1 MAIITRAQ
9 AKKKLE
15 KLSPDSPRRDCPV
28 CGDHIYDS
36 DDGWEYV
43 KTKGGSEV
51 FIHTFCAKMW
61 GSNLSPK
68 EISKLRK
75 EHELNDF

>member
-15 KLSPDSPRRDCPV
+15 KLSPDSPKRDCPV

-36 DDGWEYV
+36 DDSWEYV
-43 KTKGGSEV
+43 KTKTGSEI
-51 FIHTFCAKMW
+51 FIHTFCVKHW
-61 GSNLSPK
+61 GIRSF
-68 EISKLRK
+68 EGGDEEAQEEARA
-75 EHELNDF
+75 

>member
-1 MAIITRAQ
+1 MATMTKAQ

-15 KLSPDSPRRDCPV
+15 KLSPDSRKRDCPV

-36 DDGWEYV
+36 DPEDSWEYV
-43 KTKGGSEV
+43 KTKGGSEI
-51 FIHTFCAKMW
+51 FIHHFCVKMW

-68 EISKLRK
+68 EISKLRRDK
-75 EHELNDF
+75 A